1 VSLISIFFAEPEK
14 LSSLESESS
23 EGEEEEERTDFKNSY
38 SGNNVDV
45 PECEILE
52 VARQTW
58 LGMCFSWM
66 KVLTS
71 ESDAGECG
79 GTWGDERGREVG
91 GYGWMRGERGEVVV
105 ER

>member
-1 VSLISIFFAEPEK
+1 LISNPLEVFSSLEVS
-14 LSSLESESS
+14 SSLESELS
-23 EGEEEEERTDFKNSY
+23 EEESEEERTDFKNRY

-66 KVLTS
+66 KVFTS
-71 ESDAGECG
+71 MVCD
-79 GTWGDERGREVG
+79 WVRGRRVR
-91 GYGWMRGERGEVVV
+91 W
-105 ER
+105 